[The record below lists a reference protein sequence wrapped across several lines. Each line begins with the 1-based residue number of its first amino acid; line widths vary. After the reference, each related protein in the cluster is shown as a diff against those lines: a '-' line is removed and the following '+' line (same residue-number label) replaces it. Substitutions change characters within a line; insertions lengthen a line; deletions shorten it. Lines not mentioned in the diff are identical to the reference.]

1 MALLTRFTD
10 LPDLVLI
17 ELFSHLSSID
27 ILWAFTCLNHRLKI
41 LITEQGFFYH
51 INLSLRDGYSA
62 KFEYRL
68 GDMVMLIDNIFL
80 FYLPAL
86 RSLDL
91 GIHYYVMPILQRT
104 NVSLFININDLNHIS
119 SSSLFIDHRHVDV
132 HFAFNLINGPQYKW
146 ITQYI
151 PCGNRFHP
159 REIIG
164 TTFVINHWSNRSEW
178 LTDNDRI
185 LSYCSI
191 IFLCI

>member
-1 MALLTRFTD
+1 
-10 LPDLVLI
+10 
-17 ELFSHLSSID
+17 
-27 ILWAFTCLNHRLKI
+27 
-41 LITEQGFFYH
+41 
-51 INLSLRDGYSA
+51 
-62 KFEYRL
+62 
-68 GDMVMLIDNIFL
+68 MVMLIDNIFL